1 MEQHVVGC
9 PLPAVVV
16 EEIEWI
22 RNWFA
27 IPFSN
32 SMSVSIMERAD
43 YVNPGWRPR
52 MKKGLMTYLNLA
64 ANWKQRGR

>member
-1 MEQHVVGC
+1 MEQQVVGW

-16 EEIEWI
+16 AEIEWI

-32 SMSVSIMERAD
+32 SMSVSIMERAE
-43 YVNPGWRPR
+43 YVNPG
-52 MKKGLMTYLNLA
+52 
-64 ANWKQRGR
+64 